1 LDPQHYA
8 IGSISFA
15 LLGGSK
21 MEGVE
26 ILNEVVVSN
35 HPVAGVIILICG
47 ILISLVSLVALVMA
61 IKEESSPA
69 IVGFVATC
77 VLGGL
82 FIGFGIDELNQQP
95 ETHYQVTIDYSVP
108 MNEFYK
114 KYEIIEVEGKI
125 YTIKEKTPNG

>member
-1 LDPQHYA
+1 
-8 IGSISFA
+8 
-15 LLGGSK
+15 

-35 HPVAGVIILICG
+35 HPVAGVIVLVCG
-47 ILISLVSLVALVMA
+47 ILISLTSLVALVFA
-61 IKEESSPA
+61 IKEGSSSA

-77 VLGGL
+77 ALGGML
-82 FIGFGIDELNQQP
+82 IGFGIDELNQQP
-95 ETHYQVTIDYSVP
+95 ETHYQVIIDDSVP

-125 YTIKEKTPNG
+125 YTIKEKIPNE